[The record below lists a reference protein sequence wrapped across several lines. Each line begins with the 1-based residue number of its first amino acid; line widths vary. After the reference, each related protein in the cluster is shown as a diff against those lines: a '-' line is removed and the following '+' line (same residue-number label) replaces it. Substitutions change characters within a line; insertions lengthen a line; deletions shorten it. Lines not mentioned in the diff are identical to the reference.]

1 MICNLCNDSISKSGT
16 LRPNVATYECG
27 HEFHL
32 SCVLSYARENITV
45 SCPLCEEKKEA
56 QINLGDD
63 RSIAIQSLIDARRC
77 IVADK
82 KKSFLSWFT
91 DQSLF
96 TMIKS
101 GTSLDSLKLKGVRPE
116 DIIEERI
123 NWSTISKI
131 YKTSALLDFGFR
143 WHHMITM
150 GFQPEHFKLLDWH
163 QMTEVLNLKA
173 SDMLKT
179 SLNISQLSELKI
191 DIAHLHELGFRL
203 KELKTIG
210 GNCETLQLLTKN
222 LSDIKTYFNPSTTD
236 WENLGFTQSA
246 IEKHGWETE
255 EFTPARKTRQM
266 KLVKSK
272 NGFVF

>member
-1 MICNLCNDSISKSGT
+1 
-16 LRPNVATYECG
+16 
-27 HEFHL
+27 
-32 SCVLSYARENITV
+32 
-45 SCPLCEEKKEA
+45 
-56 QINLGDD
+56 
-63 RSIAIQSLIDARRC
+63 
-77 IVADK
+77 
-82 KKSFLSWFT
+82 
-91 DQSLF
+91 
-96 TMIKS
+96 
-101 GTSLDSLKLKGVRPE
+101 
-116 DIIEERI
+116 
-123 NWSTISKI
+123 
-131 YKTSALLDFGFR
+131 
-143 WHHMITM
+143 
-150 GFQPEHFKLLDWH
+150 
-163 QMTEVLNLKA
+163 
-173 SDMLKT
+173 MLKT